1 MLNNLKSNYEK
12 LAKVLKIDWKNINK
26 NDLCNLCID
35 NEDTIDYDAYVAAIV
50 LRYWPKLDKLK
61 FKTYENKIYCPDED
75 IYDIFIEGILYA
87 LKKKRWLQ
95 EDSTLF
101 NDPNGPDKAINIKIK
116 YLFMNYINSNFR
128 QKRLLNMNIYSIDK
142 NTELYGDSIKDE
154 SSDFYYDNYDNG
166 DLKEYIKNLMLS
178 KDYFTAFLIDGIIHI
193 SMNDQEIIKHL
204 KTLDSNYAE
213 IFSNNYDLDYNL
225 VKRSITYI
233 NNLTTKNI
241 KNKLKQ
247 SKFILSKTLDLLKD

>member
-1 MLNNLKSNYEK
+1 MLSDLKSNYEK

-26 NDLCNLCID
+26 NELCNLCVS

-95 EDSTLF
+95 ENSTLF

-166 DLKEYIKNLMLS
+166 DLKEYIRNLMLS

-193 SMNDQEIIKHL
+193 SINDQEIIKHL

-213 IFSNNYDLDYNL
+213 IFSNNYDLDYDL